1 MRLLLSLFLLVLSF
15 GSFAQF
21 NKNAFEDDIRAL
33 AGPEF
38 FGRGYF
44 ANGDSVTANWIGNRF
59 DSLGLD
65 KPGNKRYQSFLNKV
79 NVFEGKVFLK
89 SNKGKL
95 KPGYD
100 FLPSAESPSTKGKAK
115 ILWLDSTVASNA
127 DSVLRRYKNLP
138 KFAEILVGFRKKEW
152 LSKLRKDSPWVDT
165 VLNKS
170 KGVVAITKTLT
181 HTVADYQGS
190 YATFFVSEAKAKRL
204 KKLKWEIEATYR
216 PRYFSRNVLGLIEGK
231 KCRDTAIVITAHY
244 DHLGKLGPEVMFPG
258 ANDNASGV
266 AMLLELARVL
276 KADTSGFPYTLVFI
290 AFAGEEIG
298 LVGSRYFTNRPL
310 WPLQRMKGLLNLDL
324 MAGGTEGITAVNAV
338 ENPKLFAR
346 LQASAKEINYPLSIQ
361 SRTNSANSDHYWFS
375 QKNVPAL
382 FVYARGGTPHY
393 HDPDDK
399 FERIPKQWPNGTA
412 FRNSLFDLM
421 LAFVKSFEK
430 DCKKK

>member
-1 MRLLLSLFLLVLSF
+1 MILLSF
-15 GSFAQF
+15 GTIAQF
-21 NKNAFEDDIRAL
+21 NKSAFEEDIRAL
-33 AGPEF
+33 SSHEF
-38 FGRGYF
+38 YGRGYF
-44 ANGDSVTANWIGNRF
+44 AYGDSLTADWIGKRF

-79 NVFEGKVFLK
+79 NIFPGKVLLK
-89 SNKGKL
+89 SNKGRL
-95 KPGYD
+95 KAGYD

-115 ILWLDSTVASNA
+115 ILWLDSLEARSA
-127 DSVLRRYKNLP
+127 DSVFKRYKTLKNF
-138 KFAEILVGFRKKEW
+138 KEVLVGFRKKEW
-152 LSKLRKDSPWVDT
+152 LTKLRKETPWIDT

-170 KGVVAITKTLT
+170 KGVVAVTKTLT

-190 YATFFVSEAKAKRL
+190 YCTFFIAENKAKKL
-204 KKLKWEIEATYR
+204 KKLKWEIEADFR

-231 KCRDTAIVITAHY
+231 KCRDTALVITAHY
-244 DHLGKLGPEVMFPG
+244 DHLGQLGPEVMFPG

-266 AMLLELARVL
+266 AMMLEMARL
-276 KADTSGFPYTLVFI
+276 FKADTAGFPYSLVFI

-298 LVGSRYFTNRPL
+298 LVGSRFFTNRPL
-310 WPLQRMKGLLNLDL
+310 WPLQRMKVLLNLDL

-338 ENPKLFAR
+338 ENPKLFAA
-346 LQASAKEINYPLSIQ
+346 LQETAKEINYSLSIQ
-361 SRTNSANSDHYWFS
+361 SRTNAGNSDHYWFS

-399 FERIPKQWPNGTA
+399 FERIPKQWPNGTP
-412 FRNSLFDLM
+412 FRDGLFNLM
-421 LAFVKSFEK
+421 FRFVKGYEK